1 MLVATI
7 VAACAGVLVGLLRGG
22 RIEYLARL
30 PIRLAWLAGLAWLI
44 QVGLFVS
51 PLAAALDALA
61 APIHLAT
68 IVLLA
73 AVILANRDLPGV
85 AVLGLGLVLN
95 ACVYAANGGFMPV
108 TESALLAS
116 GNVSA
121 IEVMASGARYQKT
134 ILARPDTPLWFL
146 GDILPLALV
155 GKVYSVGDVVAALGL
170 FALISGGMRARRA
183 LTQLK

>member
-51 PLAAALDALA
+51 PLAAALDAWA

-68 IVLLA
+68 IA
-73 AVILANRDLPGV
+73 KEIDRHA
-85 AVLGLGLVLN
+85 
-95 ACVYAANGGFMPV
+95 PV
-108 TESALLAS
+108 WLDQ
-116 GNVSA
+116 
-121 IEVMASGARYQKT
+121 GAQPT
-134 ILARPDTPLWFL
+134 
-146 GDILPLALV
+146 
-155 GKVYSVGDVVAALGL
+155 
-170 FALISGGMRARRA
+170 
-183 LTQLK
+183 